1 MVSCLPTRGVVSTYS
16 VHFCMRSSHID
27 SFNTTL
33 LLIRNSQNEIT
44 NTKTESQNTQNAFSL
59 GIAVR
64 KSNNNHL

>member
-1 MVSCLPTRGVVSTYS
+1 
-16 VHFCMRSSHID
+16 MRSSHID

-64 KSNNNHL
+64 KSNNNYL